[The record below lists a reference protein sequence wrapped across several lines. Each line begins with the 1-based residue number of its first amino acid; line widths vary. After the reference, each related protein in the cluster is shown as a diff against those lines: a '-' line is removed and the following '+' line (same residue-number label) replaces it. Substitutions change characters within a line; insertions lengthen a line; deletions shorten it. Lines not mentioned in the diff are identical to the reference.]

1 MVLNLLP
8 LIPIKNDTV
17 CHIIGH
23 KQIHADINYNTS
35 DNTNGGNNNAIL
47 GVNKNVSGSGFEGCF
62 ISNDQSDLRSDDS
75 NSSSC
80 TYSGGYSRSFWKTL
94 NSNGAN
100 NTDCMRTLV
109 VIDIR
114 GSSTGMDWLT
124 DIGSEIDSS
133 VLGFGAGMNMV
144 LNSLYHGTGD
154 TENCTKCNGNSNGCE
169 YCKGYIPFNNI
180 SNPIFLVTGHS
191 LGAAVANLV
200 ASHLNS
206 CTDTTHCSGTRTVQ
220 DVYAYTFATPKTVKN
235 STGNND
241 QNIFKAIPH
250 N

>member
-1 MVLNLLP
+1 
-8 LIPIKNDTV
+8 
-17 CHIIGH
+17 
-23 KQIHADINYNTS
+23 
-35 DNTNGGNNNAIL
+35 
-47 GVNKNVSGSGFEGCF
+47 
-62 ISNDQSDLRSDDS
+62 
-75 NSSSC
+75 
-80 TYSGGYSRSFWKTL
+80 
-94 NSNGAN
+94 
-100 NTDCMRTLV
+100 MRTLV